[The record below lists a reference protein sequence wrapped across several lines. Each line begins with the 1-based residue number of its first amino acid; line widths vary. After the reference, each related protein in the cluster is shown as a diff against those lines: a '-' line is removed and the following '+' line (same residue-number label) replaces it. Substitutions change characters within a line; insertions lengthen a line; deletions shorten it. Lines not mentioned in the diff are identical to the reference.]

1 VRGVWP
7 PCRSVWCHKCYRLED
22 DGYFPIRRPADDS
35 GYVVVV
41 ERDRDRFL
49 HGRAGDHWMTMFQ
62 CDLCHFRNIK
72 SCSPTD
78 NLADLLLLKFIRRA
92 NLDAFWSRESSTV
105 NNNRREIVNI
115 TTKARVLGID
125 SKDLLPSMGPF
136 PLKDKHG
143 MGLAVCVL
151 MRSLDEG
158 KNETTIQFSTTQKMK
173 SAFSN
178 IWKASVHGG
187 EGAVVVRDMAKSF
200 HSTCP
205 SHGEFFERFSKG
217 LHERMGD
224 KVRQDMGVSIE
235 LMHELMKRY
244 EERWI
249 QAGPDVNRQKV
260 VLFPALFCIVAFC
273 CALRGEEVPMM
284 SLSGTAANL
293 VDGHNHRLQHV
304 VVALVGRFKNETSEQ
319 CHLMPLVLV
328 TATGLEPGKWIG
340 RMVEWYSTLGITTG
354 WVFRKGEIHPQIES
368 QRSKQ
373 SDYEIDILSEIDS
386 IRTEVPGI
394 VGLNVDV
401 FEEYGLSRSFRR
413 GSDTHAGNQ
422 GVSSVDI
429 ERNNRWRSVENAKS
443 KQPKLRMIHHYT
455 EVSCSL
461 PALLRYS
468 KSL

>member
-1 VRGVWP
+1 VREVWP
-7 PCRSVWCHKCYRLED
+7 PCEGVWCHKCYCLED
-22 DGYFPIRRPADDS
+22 DGFFPIRRPSDES
-35 GYVVVV
+35 GYVVIVDK
-41 ERDRDRFL
+41 DRDRFL
-49 HGRAGDHWMTMFQ
+49 HGRAGDHLMTSFQ

-72 SCSPTD
+72 GFSPTED
-78 NLADLLLLKFIRRA
+78 SADVLLLKFIRRA
-92 NLDAFWSRESSTV
+92 NLDAFWSRESGTV
-105 NNNRREIVNI
+105 NNTRREIVNL
-115 TTKARVLGID
+115 TKKARLLGID
-125 SKDLLPSMGPF
+125 PAGLLPPMGPF

-158 KNETTIQFSTTQKMK
+158 KNEATLQFSTTTKMK

-178 IWKASVHGG
+178 VWKASIRGG
-187 EGAVVVRDMAKSF
+187 EGAVVVRDMTKSF

-224 KVRQDMGVSIE
+224 KVRQDVGVSIE

-244 EERWI
+244 DERWLR
-249 QAGPDVNRQKV
+249 AGADRVQQKRI
-260 VLFPALFCIVAFC
+260 LFPALFCVVAFC

-284 SLSGTAANL
+284 SLSGTA
-293 VDGHNHRLQHV
+293 NHLNEGLQHRNQHV

-319 CHLMPLVLV
+319 CHLMPLVVV
-328 TATGLEPGKWIG
+328 TATGMEPGKWVR
-340 RMVEWYSTLGITTG
+340 RMVEWYAEVGITTG
-354 WVFRKGEIHPQIES
+354 WVFRKGDIRPDIQSEKS
-368 QRSKQ
+368 RQ
-373 SDYEIDILSEIDS
+373 SDYEIDILSEIDT

-394 VGLNVDV
+394 VGINVDV

-422 GVSSVDI
+422 GVAAIDV

-455 EVSCSL
+455 EVSNSL

>member
-1 VRGVWP
+1 
-7 PCRSVWCHKCYRLED
+7 
-22 DGYFPIRRPADDS
+22 
-35 GYVVVV
+35 
-41 ERDRDRFL
+41 
-49 HGRAGDHWMTMFQ
+49 MTAFQ
-62 CDLCHFRNIK
+62 CELCHFRNLK
-72 SCSPTD
+72 GFSPTED
-78 NLADLLLLKFIRRA
+78 SADVLLLKFIRRA

-115 TTKARVLGID
+115 TTKARLLGIED
-125 SKDLLPSMGPF
+125 TGLLPSMGPF

-151 MRSLDEG
+151 MRSLDAG
-158 KNETTIQFSTTQKMK
+158 KNEATLQFSTTQKMK

-224 KVRQDMGVSIE
+224 KVRQDMGISIE
-235 LMHELMKRY
+235 LMHELMRRY
-244 EERWI
+244 EEKWI
-249 QAGPDVNRQKV
+249 QVGPDRARQGS
-260 VLFPALFCIVAFC
+260 VLFPALFCVVAFC
-273 CALRGEEVPMM
+273 CALRGEEIPMM
-284 SLSGTAANL
+284 SLSGTLAHL
-293 VDGHNHRLQHV
+293 VDGRNHRLQHV

-328 TATGLEPGKWIG
+328 TATGLEPGKWIE
-340 RMVEWYSTLGITTG
+340 RMVDWYGEMGITTG

-368 QRSKQ
+368 QRSRQ
-373 SDYEIDILSEIDS
+373 SDYEFEILSEIES
-386 IRTEVPGI
+386 IQTEVPGI

-422 GVSSVDI
+422 GVSSIDI
-429 ERNNRWRSVENAKS
+429 ERNNRWRSVEQAKS

-455 EVSCSL
+455 EVSISL